1 MYNKRGETMVTKK
14 KEHDYY
20 MSIRK
25 KAEYIFNRYN
35 LLLRIPNLDYSNYY
49 YQKIIYQEIFVDFL
63 LNLFNKEIYG
73 LEFTFTKN
81 EWEFFIDFELD
92 KILKEIIALC
102 RKDIE
107 QYKKMNKNRMC
118 LTTSG
123 F

>member
-1 MYNKRGETMVTKK
+1 MYNKRGETMETKK

-49 YQKIIYQEIFVDFL
+49 YKKIIYQEIFNEFL

>member
-1 MYNKRGETMVTKK
+1 METKK

-49 YQKIIYQEIFVDFL
+49 YKKIIYQEIFNEFL